1 MSRYIKAHKYLYGWY
16 EYNCFFIL
24 YFSLEGSKF
33 LRLADVTFR
42 KYYMRF
48 SWSFECLYL
57 MFDLQNVIELC
68 WWQCMGKCTNDFDCL
83 CSCMCEC
90 VYEFVYFLAFMFY
103 TWKYICACR
112 VKGGFACVFL
122 IAFVHSIICV
132 SLMFMNVHYW
142 LVNTGMYVF
151 AGKKKVGCKIMKL
164 DYKNSRCRIILICM
178 LSNLDHKP
186 QTSSAR
192 DPKTW
197 RWNAIACPF

>member
-16 EYNCFFIL
+16 ECNCFFIL

-112 VKGGFACVFL
+112 VKGGFAYVLDCICTFHYLCELDVYECSLL
-122 IAFVHSIICV
+122 IGKYW
-132 SLMFMNVHYW
+132 NVC
-142 LVNTGMYVF
+142 F
-151 AGKKKVGCKIMKL
+151 CRQKKGRM
-164 DYKNSRCRIILICM
+164 
-178 LSNLDHKP
+178 
-186 QTSSAR
+186 
-192 DPKTW
+192 
-197 RWNAIACPF
+197 